1 MQGFHCLYGPLTD
14 QDHRPLN
21 LRKIREEFRQALANK
36 DMSYVLKGSI
46 FTAFSMFVVQVIRF
60 GGGMVIGRNY
70 GPEIHGELRL
80 LTTLV
85 SAVAILANFGIKDSM
100 LRLIPE
106 YRERENLGTA
116 WVIYRKGVFYTFAFS
131 LIGSG
136 LILLLTPWLAQHHWK
151 VPHMQPIFMLSAA
164 FVFPLLL
171 DELNQFAMRALF
183 RIRQANVLKI
193 IVITVRLIALIV
205 VTFYFYHEQAP
216 LYIYLYVLCGFAAV
230 TSSIAIFHYFFKP
243 ARKLKPT
250 NVPKDSELM
259 ALAFPMLLTYAS
271 FLINDK
277 TDTWML
283 QAFGK
288 GAAQV
293 GIYGAC
299 LNLANMG
306 RMIMV
311 ALNTTVQPKF
321 SQLYHAGKMEEVKFI
336 AQKSSKTITLLNIP
350 IFLVL
355 TLGAPYLL
363 WFYGGQQYGGEY
375 MTGALSLAI
384 LATGQMI
391 NTAAGPTAQ
400 LLNVTGH
407 HKQFRNIAFAGALA
421 NVIMNFFLIPPFGI
435 LGAAIASAIS
445 MAGWNLVA
453 LWYIKRKF
461 GFFIGYF
468 PFLPQSR

>member
-1 MQGFHCLYGPLTD
+1 MNIQ
-14 QDHRPLN
+14 
-21 LRKIREEFRQALANK
+21 KIREELRTALANK

-46 FTAFSMFVVQVIRF
+46 FTAFAMVIVQVLRF
-60 GGGMVIGRNY
+60 GGGMIIGRHY

-85 SAVAILANFGIKDSM
+85 SSVVILTNFGIKDAM

-106 YRERENLGTA
+106 YREKENLATSWA
-116 WVIYRKGVFYTFAFS
+116 IYRKGVSYTFIFS

-136 LILLLTPWLAQHHWK
+136 LILMITPWLAEHHWN
-151 VPHMQPIFMLSAA
+151 VPHLKPIFLLAAA

-171 DELNQFAMRALF
+171 DGLNMFTLRALF
-183 RIRQANVLKI
+183 HIRQANLLRIAV
-193 IVITVRLIALIV
+193 VSARLVALLV
-205 VTFYFYHEQAP
+205 VTYYFYHHQAP
-216 LYIYLYVLCGFAAV
+216 LYIYLFVLCGFSALL
-230 TSSIAIFHYFFKP
+230 SSATIFKFFFRP
-243 ARKLKPT
+243 SRKLKPT
-250 NVPKDSELM
+250 NVPTGGDLM
-259 ALAFPMLLTYAS
+259 ALAFPMLMTYAS

-306 RMIMV
+306 RMIMI

-321 SQLYHAGKMEEVKFI
+321 SQLFHAGKMDEVQYI
-336 AQKSSKTITLLNIP
+336 AQKSSKMITLLNIP
-350 IFLVL
+350 IFLAL
-355 TLGAPYLL
+355 TFGAPYLL
-363 WFYGGQQYGGEY
+363 WFYGGQQHGAEY
-375 MTGALSLAI
+375 MTGAMALAI

-407 HKQFRNIAFAGALA
+407 HKQFRNIAFIGAIA
-421 NVIMNFFLIPPFGI
+421 NVIMNFFLIPKYGI

-445 MAGWNLVA
+445 MAGWNIIA
-453 LWYIKRKF
+453 SFYIKRKF
-461 GFFIGYF
+461 GFFIGYL
-468 PFLPQSR
+468 PFLRK